1 MRRVARSVLGLA
13 VASAFAGP
21 VLAQQT
27 PSAGGA
33 ASAPPATTEAVA
45 ALAQPPAIT
54 DPLGLAIMARLNELG
69 AASRAEDE
77 RTWLR
82 QLVKAYAERAGKPLW
97 VSDAGALT
105 PAAGKASAELAKAA
119 EWGLDPK
126 AYAVPAALTDT
137 SPAALAWA
145 EIQMSLALVRYA
157 DHARNGRINPQDLSL
172 WLDRSYTATDA
183 GKLVTAVATAADPA
197 AVLIEN
203 HPKHPGFVALR
214 QAYLKTLA
222 PVAAKPAEPAPW
234 QMPEGPKLRPGMAHP
249 DVAILRKRFE
259 VAAGPEGETFYDE
272 ALARAVRDFMAKAGR
287 SRTAIINESTREA
300 LNRPAQRAAAPQSD
314 TTAAR
319 ILANMERWR
328 WLPDDLGE
336 LHVWNNLPETETR
349 FVKNGAVIH
358 QERIIIGKP
367 DTQTPVFSDRIRF
380 VVFQPD
386 WGVPPSLKVKQ
397 LLPRLSSGDED
408 VLRRRDMKIM
418 INGKAVDPGRFDWG
432 RQDIRKVPIVQAP
445 GPTNPLGQMKFMF
458 PNKHDVYM
466 HDTPDKGLFSSSQR
480 LFSSGC
486 IRVRNPVR
494 FAELVMG
501 EGKGWKATDIP
512 PLLGKSSPENNRVDL
527 ERHIPV
533 HNVYFTVTVGADG
546 KIASLPDMYGHDR
559 RVMQALAGRP
569 LSAIQADD
577 PARRLKE
584 KIDDLVSGDDRPRG
598 RQVAQQGV
606 STWSPWGGP
615 SFLAGPQPAAKKQS
629 GPSYAPS
636 YSSGPKWSP
645 RSFDGVNSR

>member
-1 MRRVARSVLGLA
+1 MRRVARSVVVLA
-13 VASAFAGP
+13 MAGAFAGP
-21 VLAQQT
+21 ALAQQ
-27 PSAGGA
+27 S
-33 ASAPPATTEAVA
+33 PPAAAAAPATIAPADAAAVPP
-45 ALAQPPAIT
+45 PPAIT
-54 DPLGLAIMARLNELG
+54 DPVGLAIMARLNELG

-77 RTWLR
+77 RAWLQ
-82 QLVKAYAERAGKPLW
+82 QLVKAYGERTGRPFWVAEG
-97 VSDAGALT
+97 GALT
-105 PAAGKASAELAKAA
+105 PAAVKAAAELAKAA

-126 AYAVPAALTDT
+126 AYVVPAALADAA
-137 SPAALAWA
+137 PAALARA

-157 DHARNGRINPQDLSL
+157 DHARNGRVNPQDLSL

-183 GKLVTAVATAADPA
+183 GKLVPAIAAAADPA
-197 AVLIEN
+197 AVLADT
-203 HPKHPGFVALR
+203 HPKHPTFVALR
-214 QAYLKTLA
+214 QAYLKSLA
-222 PVAAKPAEPAPW
+222 PVAAKPAGPAPW
-234 QMPEGPKLRPGMAHP
+234 QMPEGPTLRPGMTHP
-249 DVAILRKRFE
+249 DVAVLRKRFE
-259 VAAGPEGETFYDE
+259 IAAGPEGETYYDD

-287 SRTAIINESTREA
+287 GRTAVINEATREA
-300 LNRPAQRAAAPQSD
+300 LNRSARPAAATHSD
-314 TTAAR
+314 TDAAR

-328 WLPDDLGE
+328 WLPDDLGQ

-349 FVKNGAVIH
+349 FIKNGAVIH

-397 LLPRLSSGDED
+397 LLPRLSSGDD
-408 VLRRRDMKIM
+408 DILRRRDMRIM
-418 INGKAVDPGRFDWG
+418 INGKPVDPARFDWD

-480 LFSSGC
+480 LYSSGC

-501 EGKGWKATDIP
+501 EGRGWKATDIP
-512 PLLGKSSPENNRVDL
+512 PLLAKSSPENNRIDL

-533 HNVYFTVTVGADG
+533 HNVYFTISVGADG
-546 KIASLPDMYGHDR
+546 KLAALPDIYGHDR

-569 LSAIQADD
+569 LSAIQSED

-598 RQVAQQGV
+598 RQIAQQ
-606 STWSPWGGP
+606 SIPAWSPWGGP
-615 SFLAGPQPAAKKQS
+615 SFLAGPQPAGKKPP

-636 YSSGPKWSP
+636 SSSGPKWSP
-645 RSFDGVNSR
+645 RGFDPINSR